1 MTLETIPWTC
11 PTCNTGVVTPF
22 CPACGEHPLRTR
34 ELTLRGLV
42 EHLFESFTSIDSKLV
57 RSFRNL
63 LTRPGYLTVAYLQG
77 RRKAFIGPVPLFL
90 ISNVVFFAV
99 ESLVGSKVFI
109 TPLESHLHTQ
119 PWSAIAP
126 GLVQD
131 RLATLHTT
139 LEVYAPAFD
148 QAIALKARSLII
160 CMALLFALVPM
171 LIFLRSRRPLVA
183 HAVFSLHFYAFLL
196 LPMCVAA
203 VIEATYGWAGSL
215 GFTYD
220 ALDRFLSISLLLAS
234 AVYLYFA
241 IGAVYAS
248 RGIARIAATLVL
260 TVFVGAIVLAY
271 RFALFLITLYSTGS
285 TPGS

>member
-1 MTLETIPWTC
+1 MTEAAPWTC
-11 PTCNTGVVTPF
+11 PTCKTGVATAF

-34 ELTLRGLV
+34 ELTLRGLA

-63 LTRPGYLTVAYLQG
+63 LMRPGHLTVAYLEG
-77 RRKAFIGPVPLFL
+77 RRKEFLGPVPLFL

-99 ESLVGSKVFI
+99 ESLVGSMVFI
-109 TPLESHLHTQ
+109 TPLDSHLHTQ
-119 PWSAIAP
+119 PWSVFAP
-126 GLVQD
+126 QLVQD

-139 LEVYAPAFD
+139 LDVYAPTFD

-160 CMALLFALVPM
+160 CMALSFALVPM
-171 LIFLRSRRPLVA
+171 LVFVRRRRPLVA

-196 LPMCVAA
+196 LPMCLAA
-203 VIEATYGWAGSL
+203 IIQAIHVWVGGF

-220 ALDRFLSISLLLAS
+220 ALDHFLAISLLVAS

-271 RFALFLITLYSTGS
+271 RFALFLITLYSTAS

>member
-1 MTLETIPWTC
+1 MTTETIPWTC
-11 PTCNTGVVTPF
+11 PSCNTGVVTAF

-63 LTRPGYLTVAYLQG
+63 LARPGSLTVAYLEG
-77 RRKAFIGPVPLFL
+77 RRKAFLGPVPLFL

-109 TPLESHLHTQ
+109 TPLDSHLHTQ
-119 PWSAIAP
+119 PWSVFAP

-148 QAIALKARSLII
+148 QAIALKARSLIV
-160 CMALLFALVPM
+160 CMALFFALVPM
-171 LIFLRSRRPLVA
+171 LVFVRRRRPLVA
-183 HAVFSLHFYAFLL
+183 HAVFSLHFYSFLL
-196 LPMCVAA
+196 LTMCVAT
-203 VIEATYGWAGSL
+203 VIEASYGWMGSL

-220 ALDRFLSISLLLAS
+220 ALDRFLSISLLTAS
-234 AVYLYFA
+234 ALYLYFA